1 MDEWFFRSAG
11 DFPVALNEA
20 RVGAI
25 EIKAWTER
33 YAAVRL
39 RSTAGDRISLSES
52 GSAFDDQADLIL

>member
-1 MDEWFFRSAG
+1 MDERFFRSVG

-39 RSTAGDRISLSES
+39 RRTAGFRISRP
-52 GSAFDDQADLIL
+52 SAKCYLGLTIKLT